1 MRPQEIIVKARRPNP
16 RLVKIHRNYTVED
29 VANLFGIHKNTVR
42 TWIKTGLLLCDDKR
56 PVLILG
62 RELAA
67 FLQAKRGKSKQPC
80 QAGEMYCL
88 RCRTPQKPAANMVDY
103 QPSNDKMGNLIG
115 LCSCCESVMNR
126 RVSLAKIPLIKGEME
141 ITFPQAQKHIG
152 DSNQPSLNS
161 DLRGVR

>member
-1 MRPQEIIVKARRPNP
+1 MRSRRPNP
-16 RLVKIHRNYTVED
+16 RLVKIHRNYSVEE

-42 TWIKTGLLLCDDKR
+42 VWIKSGLPLCDDKR

-62 RELAA
+62 RELVAY
-67 FLQAKRGKSKQPC
+67 LKTKRTKNKRTC
-80 QAGEMYCL
+80 EAGEMYCL

-103 QPSNDKMGNLIG
+103 EPINEKMGNLIG

-126 RVSLAKIPLIKGEME
+126 RVSLAKISLVKGQME
-141 ITFPQAQKHIG
+141 ITFPQAEKHIG

-161 DLRGVR
+161 YLTRE